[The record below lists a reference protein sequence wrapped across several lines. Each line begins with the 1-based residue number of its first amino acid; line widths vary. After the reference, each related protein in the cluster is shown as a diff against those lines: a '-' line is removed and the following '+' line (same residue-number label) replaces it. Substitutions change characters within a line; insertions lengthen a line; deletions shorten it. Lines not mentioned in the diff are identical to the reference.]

1 MDLKQRDHNTMDN
14 PCDICLFKV
23 TCDYICESKYDYID
37 KFLKNEIEDISPIE
51 VGQTVEILQRAVR
64 REQLEK

>member
-1 MDLKQRDHNTMDN
+1 MKN

-23 TCDYICESKYDYID
+23 TCEYICDDKLDYIA
-37 KFLKNEIEDISPIE
+37 KFLKNEIEDITPAE

-64 REQLEK
+64 REQLER